1 MIKVIFNASILLMFV
16 VNVVDAQPV
25 KLHANNPHYFLYK
38 GQSRLFITS
47 AKHYGAVLN
56 LDFDYKKYLQALYE
70 EGMDYT
76 SIFTGSYVE
85 NDEIRN
91 SESRKQSIGYKQAI
105 NSGGCCIV
113 GFSWMKFLFP
123 AYSPPILLVF
133 CEKLID
139 LCY

>member
-38 GQSRLFITS
+38 GQPRLFITS
-47 AKHYGAVLN
+47 AEHYGAVLN

-76 SIFTGSYVE
+76 RIFTGSYVE
-85 NDEIRN
+85 NDESFGIEKNTLAPLKGRLIVPWARSN
-91 SESRKQSIGYKQAI
+91 IYQAI
-105 NSGGCCIV
+105 
-113 GFSWMKFLFP
+113 
-123 AYSPPILLVF
+123 
-133 CEKLID
+133 
-139 LCY
+139 